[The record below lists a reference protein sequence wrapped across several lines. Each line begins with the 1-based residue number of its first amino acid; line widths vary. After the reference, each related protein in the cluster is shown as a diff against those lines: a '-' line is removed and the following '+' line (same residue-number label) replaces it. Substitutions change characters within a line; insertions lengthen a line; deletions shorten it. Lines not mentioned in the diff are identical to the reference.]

1 LLIQTANWLGKVL
14 RSKVVLEH
22 PEDPE
27 DTRVL
32 NLFHNRAELKKQL
45 GDARDEVH
53 RLKDRMKLQEAAT
66 ARVREQLEQLEG
78 RLAAPLAGLHC
89 LAHYQ
94 LRDLWATGHAQI
106 AALIRELSQQR
117 EDSERRQFVADLNRH
132 VFERSQSAR
141 ADCAQAEHVLA
152 DARAHQGA
160 LQTQL
165 ARSGSWWQ
173 YFTRRDLSRRLLAMQ
188 AEVGAAN
195 ELLQQ
200 ARRRLAEIEEQVGAR
215 FPGLSVPARRMLN
228 LMAIACAQLLALR
241 LRPPG
246 LLPRVIDAMTR
257 SVPNSDELGDAPA
270 ALALMQEIGRAKAA
284 MLQDQPAIRA
294 EVRRLAD
301 QLAAAVK
308 YAGEG
313 EVLPEAYTVQL
324 ALRGAMP
331 RGEQMAWDLL
341 REDLWSLSDLFYAA
355 GDY

>member
-1 LLIQTANWLGKVL
+1 MLTETANWLGKIL

-32 NLFHNRAELKKQL
+32 NLFQNRAELKKQL
-45 GDARDEVH
+45 GAAQDEVH
-53 RLKDRMKLQEAAT
+53 RLKDRIKLQEAAT
-66 ARVREQLEQLEG
+66 ARVREQLEQLER
-78 RLAAPLAGLHC
+78 RLAGPLAGLHC

-106 AALIRELSQQR
+106 AALVRELAQQR

-141 ADCAQAEHVLA
+141 ADCARAEHVVA

-165 ARSGSWWQ
+165 ARSQSWWQ
-173 YFTRRDLSRRLLAMQ
+173 YFTRRDLRRRLATMQ
-188 AEVGAAN
+188 AEVAIADD
-195 ELLQQ
+195 LLQQ
-200 ARRRLAEIEEQVGAR
+200 ARAKLAQIEEQGGAR

-228 LMAIACAQLLALR
+228 LTAIACGQLQAMR

-246 LLPRVIDAMTR
+246 LLARMADAMSR

-270 ALALMQEIGRAKAA
+270 TLALMQEIGRAKAS
-284 MLQDQPAIRA
+284 MQQEVPALRP

-308 YAGEG
+308 FSGEG
-313 EVLPEAYTVQL
+313 DVLPEDYTVQL
-324 ALRGAMP
+324 ALRAAMP

-341 REDLWSLSDLFYAA
+341 REDLWSLSDLFYSA

>member
-1 LLIQTANWLGKVL
+1 LLTQTANWLGKIL

-32 NLFHNRAELKKQL
+32 NLFQNRAELKKQL
-45 GDARDEVH
+45 GSAQDEVH

-94 LRDLWATGHAQI
+94 LRDLWAAGHAQI
-106 AALIRELSQQR
+106 AGLMRELSQQR

-141 ADCAQAEHVLA
+141 ADCSQAEHVAA

-165 ARSGSWWQ
+165 ERSQSWWQ
-173 YFTRRDLSRRLLAMQ
+173 YFTRRDLARRLVAMQ
-188 AEVGAAN
+188 AEVAAAN

-200 ARRRLAEIEEQVGAR
+200 ARRKLVEIEEQGGAR
-215 FPGLSVPARRMLN
+215 FPGLSLPARRMLN
-228 LMAIACAQLLALR
+228 LTAIACAQVQALR
-241 LRPPG
+241 LRPAG
-246 LLPRVIDAMTR
+246 LLPRVIDAMAR
-257 SVPNSDELGDAPA
+257 SVPNSDQLGDAPA

-284 MLQDQPAIRA
+284 MVQDAPAIRG

-308 YAGEG
+308 YTGEN

-324 ALRGAMP
+324 ALRGALP
-331 RGEQMAWDLL
+331 RGEQMGWDLL
-341 REDLWSLSDLFYAA
+341 GQDLWSLSDLFYS
-355 GDY
+355 GSGY